1 MSNFPL
7 MKVIANLDALKYE
20 LSLVPLQTL
29 CDHKIVSFRSI
40 KALQGLLASYVAIIN
55 RFYKLDNGKWD
66 SLFGIGVKELN
77 DHMRLLVLAS
87 DHDLQSI
94 GYNDC
99 HNYLSA
105 SIQDAIDTL
114 I

>member
-1 MSNFPL
+1 MED
-7 MKVIANLDALKYE
+7 IANLDALKYK
-20 LSLVPLQTL
+20 LSLVPLQIL
-29 CDHKIVSFRSI
+29 SDHKIVSFRTI
-40 KALQGLLASYVAIIN
+40 KALQGFLASYVAIIN
-55 RFYKLDNGKWD
+55 SFHKLDNGKWD
-66 SLFGIGVKELN
+66 GLFGIGLKELN

-105 SIQDAIDTL
+105 SIQDAIDTV